1 MSYCPK
7 CGNEVKEDDEYC
19 SKCRTNLKSNV
30 SYRKVNRRTNF
41 EWKNHDEDQYGA
53 LIGGGVVIW
62 LGALLLLQNQGLLG
76 GGDFGGLFLLGIGVI
91 LVLRGV
97 IAYQQTGGYDEGFG
111 YLAGGGILMLIG
123 AGIAYNI
130 RDWWAFL
137 LIGLGLIIVGRGLT
151 DRK

>member
-30 SYRKVNRRTNF
+30 SYHKVNRRINF
-41 EWKNHDEDQYGA
+41 EWKDHDEDQYGA

-76 GGDFGGLFLLGIGVI
+76 GGDFGGLLLLGIGVI
-91 LVLRGV
+91 LVLRGF
-97 IAYQQTGGYDEGFG
+97 IAYQQTGGDDEGFG

-137 LIGLGLIIVGRGLT
+137 LIGLGLLIVGRGLT
-151 DRK
+151 NRK

>member
-30 SYRKVNRRTNF
+30 SYRTVNRRINF
-41 EWKNHDEDQYGA
+41 EWKDHDEDQYGA

-62 LGALLLLQNQGLLG
+62 LGALFLLQNQGLLG

-123 AGIAYNI
+123 AGLAYNI

-137 LIGLGLIIVGRGLT
+137 LIGLGLLIVGRGLT
-151 DRK
+151 NRK

>member
-7 CGNEVKEDDEYC
+7 CGNEVKEDHEYC
-19 SKCRTNLKSNV
+19 SKCRTNLKSNI

-41 EWKNHDEDQYGA
+41 EWKDHNEDQYGA

-91 LVLRGV
+91 LVLRGF

-137 LIGLGLIIVGRGLT
+137 LIGLGLLIVGRGLT
-151 DRK
+151 NRK

>member
-41 EWKNHDEDQYGA
+41 EWKDHDEDQYGA

-91 LVLRGV
+91 LVLRGF
-97 IAYQQTGGYDEGFG
+97 IAYQQTGRYDEGFG

-123 AGIAYNI
+123 AGLAYNI

-137 LIGLGLIIVGRGLT
+137 LIGLGLLIVGRGLT
-151 DRK
+151 NRK

>member
-91 LVLRGV
+91 LVLRGF

-123 AGIAYNI
+123 AGLAYNI

-137 LIGLGLIIVGRGLT
+137 LIGLGLLIVGRGLT
-151 DRK
+151 NRK

>member
-30 SYRKVNRRTNF
+30 SYRKVNRRINF
-41 EWKNHDEDQYGA
+41 EWKDHDKDQYGA

-76 GGDFGGLFLLGIGVI
+76 GGDFGGLFLLGIGII

-97 IAYQQTGGYDEGFG
+97 IAYQQTGGCDEGFG
-111 YLAGGGILMLIG
+111 YLTGGGILMLIG
-123 AGIAYNI
+123 AGLAYNI

-151 DRK
+151 NRK

>member
-19 SKCRTNLKSNV
+19 SKCRINLKSNV

-41 EWKNHDEDQYGA
+41 EWKDHDEDQYGA

-91 LVLRGV
+91 LVLRGF

>member
-19 SKCRTNLKSNV
+19 SKCRTNLKNNV

-41 EWKNHDEDQYGA
+41 EWKDHDEDQYGA

-91 LVLRGV
+91 LVLRGF
-97 IAYQQTGGYDEGFG
+97 IAYQQTGGTMKASGTWR
-111 YLAGGGILMLIG
+111 AGE
-123 AGIAYNI
+123 Y
-130 RDWWAFL
+130 
-137 LIGLGLIIVGRGLT
+137 
-151 DRK
+151 

>member
-1 MSYCPK
+1 MSYCSK
-7 CGNEVKEDDEYC
+7 CGNEVKADDEYC

-30 SYRKVNRRTNF
+30 SYRKVNRRINF
-41 EWKNHDEDQYGA
+41 EWKDHDEDQYGA

-62 LGALLLLQNQGLLG
+62 LGVLLLLQNQGLLG

-91 LVLRGV
+91 LVLRGF

-111 YLAGGGILMLIG
+111 YLVGGGILMLIG
-123 AGIAYNI
+123 SGLAYNI

-137 LIGLGLIIVGRGLT
+137 LIGLGLLIVGRGLT
-151 DRK
+151 NRK

>member
-19 SKCRTNLKSNV
+19 SKCRTNLKSNI
-30 SYRKVNRRTNF
+30 SYRKVNRRNNF
-41 EWKNHDEDQYGA
+41 EWKDHDEDQYGA

-91 LVLRGV
+91 LVLCGF

-111 YLAGGGILMLIG
+111 YLAGGGIMMLIG

-151 DRK
+151 NRK

>member
-7 CGNEVKEDDEYC
+7 CGNEVKEADEYC

-41 EWKNHDEDQYGA
+41 EWKDHDEDQYGA

-91 LVLRGV
+91 LVLRGF
-97 IAYQQTGGYDEGFG
+97 ISYQQTGGYDEGFG

-123 AGIAYNI
+123 AGLAYNI

-137 LIGLGLIIVGRGLT
+137 LIGLGLLIVGRGLT
-151 DRK
+151 NRK

>member
-30 SYRKVNRRTNF
+30 SYRKVNRRINF
-41 EWKNHDEDQYGA
+41 EWKDHDEDQYGA

-76 GGDFGGLFLLGIGVI
+76 GGDFGGLFLLGTGVI
-91 LVLRGV
+91 LVLRGF
-97 IAYQQTGGYDEGFG
+97 IAYQQTGGYDESFG

-123 AGIAYNI
+123 AGLAYNI

-137 LIGLGLIIVGRGLT
+137 LIGLGLLIVGRGLT
-151 DRK
+151 NRK

>member
-41 EWKNHDEDQYGA
+41 EWKDHDEDQYGV

-91 LVLRGV
+91 LVLRGF

-123 AGIAYNI
+123 AGLAYNI

-137 LIGLGLIIVGRGLT
+137 LIGLGLLIVGRGLT
-151 DRK
+151 NRK